1 MSFALNERM
10 AIRTGRQHLFAIL
23 RSVQNFLNS
32 NLGHCTKCMRTAFM
46 ATLAAWTLFI
56 VAYVAAPPAIATLVE
71 LAAISLSALW
81 LAHIIAFAIKTTLSA
96 TASAGDNEPA
106 SRLPLTS
113 RREIVPIFLRTL
125 AFAAAITALPGV
137 ITSAYGQDQGPCDNC
152 SRFRG
157 TQTCWTCCSCQ
168 NSNCI
173 TGCKSFTNPDQYNTC
188 IGNCSTTLENCNK
201 ACQ

>member
-1 MSFALNERM
+1 MLA
-10 AIRTGRQHLFAIL
+10 AIRSLTDLLLA
-23 RSVQNFLNS
+23 
-32 NLGHCTKCMRTAFM
+32 NLGHCTKCMRTSFVTAV
-46 ATLAAWTLFI
+46 AAWTLF
-56 VAYVAAPPAIATLVE
+56 VVVFVAAPSEIATVAE

-81 LAHIIAFAIKTTLSA
+81 LAHIIAFAVKTTLSA
-96 TASAGDNEPA
+96 TASARYTKRA
-106 SRLPLTS
+106 SRLPLMS

-125 AFAAAITALPGV
+125 AFAAVITASPGA
-137 ITSAYGQDQGPCDNC
+137 ITSAFGQNQGPCDNC
-152 SRFRG
+152 SRFKG

-188 IGNCSTTLENCNK
+188 IGNCATTLGNCNK